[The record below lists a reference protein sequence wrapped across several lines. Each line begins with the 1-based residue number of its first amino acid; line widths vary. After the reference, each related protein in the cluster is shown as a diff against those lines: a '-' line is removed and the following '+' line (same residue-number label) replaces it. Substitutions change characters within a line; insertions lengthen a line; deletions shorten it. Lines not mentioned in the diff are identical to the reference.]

1 MSFLFYY
8 MKFAIIKTGGKQ
20 YKVAEGRTMTFEK
33 LPKKEGAAII
43 FSDVLLYSDGKQ
55 VKIGQP
61 ILKNV
66 KVTGKLISQFKSK
79 KVLVVKFKSKVRYRR
94 TRGHRQEQSKVIIE
108 KITLGK

>member
-1 MSFLFYY
+1 

-20 YKVAEGRTMTFEK
+20 YKVAEGRDMIFEK
-33 LPKKEGAAII
+33 LPNKEGAVVT
-43 FSDVLLYSDGKQ
+43 FSDVLLYSDGQQ

-61 ILKNV
+61 LVKNV

-94 TRGHRQEQSKVIIE
+94 TKGHRQAQSKVKIE
-108 KITLGK
+108 KVTLAK